1 MKSVVCCWSE
11 GQVRVYSAG
20 LENRTKKENR
30 TETVKKETLRVVHVK
45 GSEYGTFGPRW

>member
-1 MKSVVCCWSE
+1 MLVKW

-20 LENRTKKENR
+20 LKNKKKNKTEQNRTK
-30 TETVKKETLRVVHVK
+30 TVKKETLRIVHVVK